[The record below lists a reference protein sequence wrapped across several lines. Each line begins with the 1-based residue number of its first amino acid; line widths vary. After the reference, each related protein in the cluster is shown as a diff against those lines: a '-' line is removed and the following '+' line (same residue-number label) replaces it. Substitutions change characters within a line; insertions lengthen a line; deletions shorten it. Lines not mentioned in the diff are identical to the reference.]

1 MQLKYS
7 LSAGNSKTGAMLLV
21 RSPRSTCPDAC
32 LLKGNGCYAENFPL
46 VLHWMKQE
54 QTGVD
59 FATVLYAVR
68 TLPKKALWRLF
79 EAGDFEPSPEN
90 PELISS
96 QQVISL
102 IAANN
107 GKRGFGYTHYPV
119 LPNLE
124 VLQLMNASGLTIN
137 ASADTF
143 GQAKLYRSLGLPTT
157 LLVSENYPKDTVVDG
172 LRIIVCPNQSVK
184 KPNGKKPQCLD
195 CQLCQ
200 IADRD
205 YVIGFRAH
213 GTKKREIKVSQI

>member
-1 MQLKYS
+1 MTLKYS

-21 RSPRSTCPDAC
+21 RSPRSTCPDSC
-32 LLKGNGCYAENFPL
+32 GLKGNGCYAFNFPL
-46 VLHWMKQE
+46 VLHWVKQE
-54 QTGVD
+54 TTGVD

-79 EAGDFEPSPEN
+79 EAGDFEPSSEN

-102 IAANN
+102 IAANKD
-107 GKRGFGYTHYPV
+107 KRGFGYTHYPV

-124 VLQLMNASGLTIN
+124 VLQLMNSSGLTIN
-137 ASADTF
+137 ASADSLE
-143 GQAKLYRSLGLPTT
+143 QAKLYFELGLPTT
-157 LLVSENYPKDTVVDG
+157 LVVAEKTPKDVTVDG
-172 LRIIVCPNQSVK
+172 VRIVVCPNQSLK
-184 KPNGKKPQCLD
+184 SKPTCLQ

-200 IADRD
+200 KPDRD

-213 GTKKREIKVSQI
+213 GSKKRKIKVSQI

>member
-1 MQLKYS
+1 MTLKYS

-21 RSPRSTCPDAC
+21 RSPRSTCPESC
-32 LLKGNGCYAENFPL
+32 GLKGNGCYAENFPIA
-46 VLHWMKQE
+46 LHWMKQDT
-54 QTGVD
+54 TGVD

-102 IAANN
+102 LAANKD
-107 GKRGFGYTHYPV
+107 KRGFGYTHYPV

-124 VLQLMNASGLTIN
+124 VLQLMNSSGLTIN
-137 ASADTF
+137 ASADSLE
-143 GQAKLYRSLGLPTT
+143 QAGAYFSLGLPT
-157 LLVSENYPKDTVVDG
+157 VVVVAENFPKDSVVDG
-172 LRIIVCPNQSVK
+172 VRVVVCPNQSTPS
-184 KPNGKKPQCLD
+184 KPTCLQCQMCQKP
-195 CQLCQ
+195 
-200 IADRD
+200 DRD

-213 GTKKREIKVSQI
+213 GTKKRKIKVSQI

>member
-1 MQLKYS
+1 MTLKYS
-7 LSAGNSKTGAMLLV
+7 LSTGNSKTGAMLLV
-21 RSPRSTCPDAC
+21 RSPRSTCPDSC
-32 LLKGNGCYAENFPL
+32 GLKGNGCYAENFPTAM
-46 VLHWMKQE
+46 HWLKQD
-54 QTGVD
+54 TVGVD

-79 EAGDFEPSPEN
+79 EAGDFEPSFEN
-90 PELISS
+90 PELISPS
-96 QQVISL
+96 QVVSL
-102 IAANN
+102 LAANN

-124 VLQLMNASGLTIN
+124 TLQLMNASGLTIN

-143 GQAKLYRSLGLPTT
+143 EQAKLYFSLGLPT
-157 LLVSENYPKDTVVDG
+157 VVVVAENHPKDTVVDG

-184 KPNGKKPQCLD
+184 KPNGKKPQCID

-213 GTKKREIKVSQI
+213 GSKKRKIKVSQI

>member
-21 RSPRSTCPDAC
+21 RSPRSTCPDSC
-32 LLKGNGCYAENFPL
+32 GLKGNGCYAENFPL
-46 VLHWMKQE
+46 VLHWVKQD
-54 QTGVD
+54 TVGVD

-79 EAGDFEPSPEN
+79 EAGDFEPSSEN

-102 IAANN
+102 LAANKD
-107 GKRGFGYTHYPV
+107 KRGFGYTHYPV

-124 VLQLMNASGLTIN
+124 TLQLMNASGLTIN
-137 ASADTF
+137 VSADSF
-143 GQAKLYRSLGLPTT
+143 EQAEVYFSLGLPT
-157 LLVSENYPKDTVVDG
+157 VVVVAENFPKDSTVDG
-172 LRIIVCPNQSVK
+172 VRVVVCPNQSTPS
-184 KPNGKKPQCLD
+184 KPTCLQCQMCQKP
-195 CQLCQ
+195 
-200 IADRD
+200 DRD

-213 GTKKREIKVSQI
+213 GTKKRKIKVSQI

>member
-1 MQLKYS
+1 MTLKYS

-21 RSPRSTCPDAC
+21 RSPRSTCPESC
-32 LLKGNGCYAENFPL
+32 GLKGNGCYAENFPL
-46 VLHWMKQE
+46 ALHWLKQD
-54 QTGVD
+54 TVGVD

-79 EAGDFEPSPEN
+79 EAGDFEPSSEN

-102 IAANN
+102 LAANN

-124 VLQLMNASGLTIN
+124 TLQLMNASGLTIN
-137 ASADTF
+137 VSADSF
-143 GQAKLYRSLGLPTT
+143 EQAEVYFSLGLPT
-157 LLVSENYPKDTVVDG
+157 VVVVAENFPKDIVVDG
-172 LRIIVCPNQSVK
+172 VRVVVCPNQSTPS
-184 KPNGKKPQCLD
+184 KPTCLQCQMCQKP
-195 CQLCQ
+195 
-200 IADRD
+200 DRD

-213 GTKKREIKVSQI
+213 GTKKRKIKVSQI

>member
-21 RSPRSTCPDAC
+21 RSPRSTCPDSC
-32 LLKGNGCYAENFPL
+32 GLKGNGCYAENFPL
-46 VLHWMKQE
+46 VLHWVKQD
-54 QTGVD
+54 TVGVD

-79 EAGDFEPSPEN
+79 EAGDFEPSSEN

-102 IAANN
+102 LAANKD
-107 GKRGFGYTHYPV
+107 KRGFGYTHYPV

-124 VLQLMNASGLTIN
+124 VLQLMNSSGLTLN

-143 GQAKLYRSLGLPTT
+143 EQAVTYFSLGLPT
-157 LLVSENYPKDTVVDG
+157 VVVVAENFPKDSVVDG
-172 LRIIVCPNQSVK
+172 VRVVVCPNQSTPS
-184 KPNGKKPQCLD
+184 KPTCLQCQMCQKP
-195 CQLCQ
+195 
-200 IADRD
+200 DRD

-213 GTKKREIKVSQI
+213 GTKKRKIKVSQI

>member
-1 MQLKYS
+1 MTLKYS

-21 RSPRSTCPDAC
+21 RSPRSTCPESC
-32 LLKGNGCYAENFPL
+32 GLKGNGCYAENFPL
-46 VLHWMKQE
+46 ALHWLKQD
-54 QTGVD
+54 TVGVD

-79 EAGDFEPSPEN
+79 EAGDFEPSSEN

-124 VLQLMNASGLTIN
+124 TLQLMNASGLTIN
-137 ASADTF
+137 VSADSF
-143 GQAKLYRSLGLPTT
+143 EQAEVYFSLGLPT
-157 LLVSENYPKDTVVDG
+157 VVVVAENFPKDIVVDG
-172 LRIIVCPNQSVK
+172 VRVVVCPNQSTPS
-184 KPNGKKPQCLD
+184 KPTCLQCEMCQKP
-195 CQLCQ
+195 
-200 IADRD
+200 DRD

-213 GTKKREIKVSQI
+213 GTKKRKIKVSQI

>member
-1 MQLKYS
+1 MTLKYS

-21 RSPRSTCPDAC
+21 RSPRSTCPESC
-32 LLKGNGCYAENFPL
+32 GLKGNGCYAENFPL
-46 VLHWMKQE
+46 VLHWLKQE

-68 TLPKKALWRLF
+68 TLPKEAIWRLF
-79 EAGDFEPSPEN
+79 EAGDFEPSSEN

-124 VLQLMNASGLTIN
+124 TLQLMNASGLTIN
-137 ASADTF
+137 ASADSLE
-143 GQAKLYRSLGLPTT
+143 QAKLYFELGLPTT
-157 LLVSENYPKDTVVDG
+157 LLVAENFPKDKTVDG
-172 LRIIVCPNQSVK
+172 LRVVVCPNQSLES
-184 KPNGKKPQCLD
+184 KPTCLQCQM
-195 CQLCQ
+195 C
-200 IADRD
+200 ARPDRD

-213 GTKKREIKVSQI
+213 GTKKRKIKVSQI

>member
-1 MQLKYS
+1 MTLKYS

-21 RSPRSTCPDAC
+21 RSPRSTCPDSC
-32 LLKGNGCYAENFPL
+32 GLKGNGCYAENFPL
-46 VLHWMKQE
+46 VLHWTKQE

-59 FATVLYAVR
+59 FSAVLYAVR
-68 TLPKKALWRLF
+68 TLPKDSIWRLF

-96 QQVISL
+96 SQVLSL
-102 IAANN
+102 LSANN

-124 VLQLMNASGLTIN
+124 PLQLMNSSGLTIN

-143 GQAKLYRSLGLPTT
+143 EQAVTYFSLGLPTT
-157 LLVSENYPKDTVVDG
+157 LLVSENFPKDSVVDG
-172 LRIIVCPNQSVK
+172 VRIVVCPNQSTPN
-184 KPNGKKPQCLD
+184 KPTCLQCQMCAKP
-195 CQLCQ
+195 
-200 IADRD
+200 DRD

-213 GTKKREIKVSQI
+213 GTKKRKIQVSQI

>member
-1 MQLKYS
+1 MTLKYS

-21 RSPRSTCPDAC
+21 RSPRSTCPDSC
-32 LLKGNGCYAENFPL
+32 SLKGNGCYAENFPL
-46 VLHWMKQE
+46 VLHWTKQE
-54 QTGVD
+54 HTGVD

-68 TLPKKALWRLF
+68 TLPKEAIWRLF
-79 EAGDFEPSPEN
+79 EAGDFEPSSEN

-102 IAANN
+102 IAANK

-124 VLQLMNASGLTIN
+124 PLQLMNSSGLTIN
-137 ASADTF
+137 ASADSLE
-143 GQAKLYRSLGLPTT
+143 QAKLYFELGLPTT
-157 LLVSENYPKDTVVDG
+157 LVVAEKTPKDVTVDG
-172 LRIIVCPNQSVK
+172 VRIVVCPNQSLK
-184 KPNGKKPQCLD
+184 SKPTCLQ

-200 IADRD
+200 KPDRD

-213 GTKKREIKVSQI
+213 GSKKRKIKVSQI

>member
-1 MQLKYS
+1 MIKYS
-7 LSAGNSKTGAMLLV
+7 LSTGNSKTGAMLLV
-21 RSPRSTCPDAC
+21 RSPRSTCPDSC
-32 LLKGNGCYAENFPL
+32 SLKGNGCYAENFPL
-46 VLHWMKQE
+46 VLHWLKQE

-68 TLPKKALWRLF
+68 TLPKEAIWRLF
-79 EAGDFEPSPEN
+79 EAGDFEPSSEN

-102 IAANN
+102 IAANK

-124 VLQLMNASGLTIN
+124 AFQLMNSSGLTIN
-137 ASADTF
+137 ASADSLE
-143 GQAKLYRSLGLPTT
+143 QAKLYFELGLPTT
-157 LLVSENYPKDTVVDG
+157 LVVAEKTPKDVTVDG
-172 LRIIVCPNQSVK
+172 VRIVVCPNQSLK
-184 KPNGKKPQCLD
+184 SKPTCLQ

-200 IADRD
+200 KPDRD

-213 GTKKREIKVSQI
+213 GSKKRKIKVSQI

>member
-1 MQLKYS
+1 MTLKYS

-54 QTGVD
+54 TTGVD

-68 TLPKKALWRLF
+68 TLPKGSIWRLF
-79 EAGDFEPSPEN
+79 EAGDFEPSSEN

-102 IAANN
+102 IAANKD
-107 GKRGFGYTHYPV
+107 KRGFGYTHYPV

-137 ASADTF
+137 VSADSLE
-143 GQAKLYRSLGLPTT
+143 QAKLYFELGLPTT
-157 LLVSENYPKDTVVDG
+157 LVVAEKTPKDVTVDG
-172 LRIIVCPNQSVK
+172 VRIVVCPNQSTPS
-184 KPNGKKPQCLD
+184 KPTCLQCQMCQKP
-195 CQLCQ
+195 
-200 IADRD
+200 DRD

-213 GTKKREIKVSQI
+213 GSKKRKIKVSQI

>member
-1 MQLKYS
+1 MIKYS

-21 RSPRSTCPDAC
+21 RSPRSTCPDSC
-32 LLKGNGCYAENFPL
+32 GLKGNGCYAENFPL
-46 VLHWMKQE
+46 VLHWMKQD
-54 QTGVD
+54 TVGVD

-68 TLPKKALWRLF
+68 TLPKGSIWRLF

-119 LPNLE
+119 WPNLE
-124 VLQLMNASGLTIN
+124 VLQLMNSSGLTIN
-137 ASADTF
+137 ASADTIE
-143 GQAKLYRSLGLPTT
+143 QAKLYFGLGLPTVVV
-157 LLVSENYPKDTVVDG
+157 VSEKFPKDSVVEG
-172 LRIIVCPNQSVK
+172 MRVVVCPNQSTPT
-184 KPNGKKPQCLD
+184 KPTCLQCQMCQKP
-195 CQLCQ
+195 
-200 IADRD
+200 DRD

-213 GTKKREIKVSQI
+213 GTKKRKIKVSQI

>member
-1 MQLKYS
+1 MTLKYS

-21 RSPRSTCPDAC
+21 RSPRSTCPDSC
-32 LLKGNGCYAENFPL
+32 GLKNNGCYAFNFPTAM
-46 VLHWMKQE
+46 HWLKQD
-54 QTGVD
+54 TVGVD
-59 FATVLYAVR
+59 FATVLYAVG

-79 EAGDFEPSPEN
+79 EAGDFESSPEN

-124 VLQLMNASGLTIN
+124 ALQLMNNSGLTIN
-137 ASADTF
+137 ASADSF
-143 GQAKLYRSLGLPTT
+143 EQAAVYFSLGLPTT

-172 LRIIVCPNQSVK
+172 VRVVVCPNQSTPS
-184 KPNGKKPQCLD
+184 KPTCLQ

-200 IADRD
+200 KPDRD
-205 YVIGFRAH
+205 YVIGFRVH
-213 GTKKREIKVSQI
+213 GSKKRKIKVSQI